1 MSQPRSHTAD
11 ATDFWRT
18 LPTLLAALLAAVV
31 SVDMLLTL
39 QPAVLDDLSRG
50 WLRVLAARAMPA
62 PVTTVLAAS
71 VAVASIVIAAAL
83 LLLFS
88 RAALVAPH
96 ATIAPAW
103 VALWTLCVVR
113 IPATLPLPMSLPMF
127 TALSAL
133 LFVGASAALC
143 SGTRIGTIVGWM
155 LLVSPLGLLAGSYA
169 NVSRTSHTFSRDELL
184 VIGGL
189 VLSAVGVA
197 LLAFLRKPA
206 QRPRQVEGLEGV
218 DVVDELFT
226 QIERAERS
234 EARCAELERQLRV
247 LKPPALG
254 SLQRSTTTRIP
265 R

>member
-1 MSQPRSHTAD
+1 MSHRERPMAE

-39 QPAVLDDLSRG
+39 QPAVLDELSRS
-50 WLRVLAARAMPA
+50 WLRVLAIRPMPA
-62 PVTTVLAAS
+62 PITTVLAAA
-71 VAVASIVIAAAL
+71 VAVASIVTAAAL
-83 LLLFS
+83 LLFFS
-88 RAALVAPH
+88 RAALIAPH

-113 IPATLPLPMSLPMF
+113 IPVSLPLPMSLPMF

-143 SGTRIGTIVGWM
+143 SGTRIGSIVGWM
-155 LLVSPLGLLAGSYA
+155 FLVSPFGLLGASFMNA
-169 NVSRTSHTFSRDELL
+169 SRTRYPLSRDTLL

-189 VLSAVGVA
+189 GLSALGVA

-206 QRPRQVEGLEGV
+206 ANPPEIEGLEGI

-234 EARCAELERQLRV
+234 EARCAELERQLTMS
-247 LKPPALG
+247 KPQI
-254 SLQRSTTTRIP
+254 SNVP
-265 R
+265 RRL

>member
-1 MSQPRSHTAD
+1 MSHREGRLAEAH
-11 ATDFWRT
+11 DFWRT

-39 QPAVLDDLSRG
+39 QPAVLDELSRS
-50 WLRVLAARAMPA
+50 WLRVLSVRPMSA
-62 PVTTVLAAS
+62 PITTVLAAS
-71 VAVASIVIAAAL
+71 VAVASIVVAAAL

-88 RAALVAPH
+88 RAALIAPH

-113 IPATLPLPMSLPMF
+113 IPAQLPLPMSLPMF

-143 SGTRIGTIVGWM
+143 SGTRIGTVVGWM
-155 LLVSPLGLLAGSYA
+155 LLVSPLGLLAGSFA
-169 NVSRTSHTFSRDELL
+169 SASRSIFPLSRDTML

-197 LLAFLRKPA
+197 LSAFLRKPA
-206 QRPRQVEGLEGV
+206 ANPRQIEGLEGM
-218 DVVDELFT
+218 DVVDELFS

-234 EARCAELERQLRV
+234 EARCAELERQLSVYTQR
-247 LKPPALG
+247 PSG
-254 SLQRSTTTRIP
+254 SLQRSTVRTP

>member
-1 MSQPRSHTAD
+1 MSHREGPLAE

-31 SVDMLLTL
+31 SVDILLTL
-39 QPAVLDDLSRG
+39 QPAVLDELSRS
-50 WLRVLAARAMPA
+50 WLRLLAVRPMPV
-62 PVTTVLAAS
+62 PISTVLAAS
-71 VAVASIVIAAAL
+71 LAVASIVITAAL
-83 LLLFS
+83 LLFFS
-88 RAALVAPH
+88 RAALIVPH

-113 IPATLPLPMSLPMF
+113 IPASLPLPISLPMF

-143 SGTRIGTIVGWM
+143 SGTRIGTVVGWM
-155 LLVSPLGLLAGSYA
+155 LLVSPLGLLAGGFAHAARSSSYLL
-169 NVSRTSHTFSRDELL
+169 TRDTLL
-184 VIGGL
+184 VVGGL
-189 VLSAVGVA
+189 VLSSAGVV

-206 QRPRQVEGLEGV
+206 ASPGVIEGLEGV

-234 EARCAELERQLRV
+234 EARCLELERQLSIY
-247 LKPPALG
+247 KPPQPSSVA
-254 SLQRSTTTRIP
+254 RR
-265 R
+265 

>member
-1 MSQPRSHTAD
+1 MSHRASPLAEPND
-11 ATDFWRT
+11 VWRT
-18 LPTLLAALLAAVV
+18 LPMLLATLLAAVL

-39 QPAVLDDLSRG
+39 QPAILDQLSG
-50 WLRVLAARAMPA
+50 ALERVITIRPMPA

-71 VAVASIVIAAAL
+71 LSVAGVVISAAL

-96 ATIAPAW
+96 ATVAPAW
-103 VALWTLCVVR
+103 VALWTLCIVR
-113 IPATLPLPMSLPMF
+113 VPAALPLPMSLPTF

-143 SGTRIGTIVGWM
+143 SGTRIGTLIGWM
-155 LLVSPLGLLAGSYA
+155 LLVSPLGLLGGSLA
-169 NVSRTSHTFSRDELL
+169 NAAQGGSPLGRDELL

-189 VLSAVGVA
+189 LLSAIGVG
-197 LLAFLRKPA
+197 LLPLLRKPNA
-206 QRPRQVEGLEGV
+206 SPNSIEGLEGV
-218 DVVDELFT
+218 NVVDELFT
-226 QIERAERS
+226 QLERAERS

-247 LKPPALG
+247 QRQPPPAPPANT
-254 SLQRSTTTRIP
+254 QRARTP

>member
-1 MSQPRSHTAD
+1 MSHREGPLAQ

-39 QPAVLDDLSRG
+39 QPAVLDELSRS
-50 WLRVLAARAMPA
+50 WVRVLSVRAMPA
-62 PVTTVLAAS
+62 PITTVLAAS

-83 LLLFS
+83 LLFFA
-88 RAALVAPH
+88 RAALIAPH

-103 VALWTLCVVR
+103 VALWTLCIVR
-113 IPATLPLPMSLPMF
+113 IPATLPLPMSMPMF

-143 SGTRIGTIVGWM
+143 SDTRIGTVVGYM
-155 LLVSPLGLLAGSYA
+155 LLVSPLGLLGGSFA
-169 NVSRTSHTFSRDELL
+169 NASRTIYPLSRDTLL

-189 VLSAVGVA
+189 VLSAIGVA

-206 QRPRQVEGLEGV
+206 SDPRQIEGLEGV

-234 EARCAELERQLRV
+234 EARCAELESQLSAYKQR
-247 LKPPALG
+247 PSG
-254 SLQRSTTTRIP
+254 SLQRSTVRVQ

>member
-1 MSQPRSHTAD
+1 MLDRKGPLAEV
-11 ATDFWRT
+11 TDFWRT

-39 QPAVLDDLSRG
+39 QPAVLDELSRS
-50 WLRVLAARAMPA
+50 WLRVLAMRPMPT
-62 PVTTVLAAS
+62 PITTVLAAS
-71 VAVASIVIAAAL
+71 VAVASIVVASAL
-83 LLLFS
+83 LLFFS
-88 RAALVAPH
+88 RAALIAPH

-113 IPATLPLPMSLPMF
+113 VPASLPLPMSLPMF

-133 LFVGASAALC
+133 MFVGASAALC
-143 SGTRIGTIVGWM
+143 SGTRIGSIVGWM
-155 LLVSPLGLLAGSYA
+155 LLVSPLGLLAGSFA
-169 NVSRTSHTFSRDELL
+169 NSSRTSFPLNRDALL

-197 LLAFLRKPA
+197 LLVFLRKPPA
-206 QRPRQVEGLEGV
+206 NPRQIEGLEGV

-234 EARCAELERQLRV
+234 EARCAELERQLSAYRQGQ
-247 LKPPALG
+247 PG
-254 SLQRSTTTRIP
+254 SLHRSSARQQR
-265 R
+265 

>member
-1 MSQPRSHTAD
+1 MSNREGPLAET
-11 ATDFWRT
+11 TDFWRT

-39 QPAVLDDLSRG
+39 QPAVLDELSRS
-50 WLRVLAARAMPA
+50 WLRVISLRPMPA
-62 PVTTVLAAS
+62 PITTVLAAS

-83 LLLFS
+83 LLFFA
-88 RAALVAPH
+88 RAALIAPH

-113 IPATLPLPMSLPMF
+113 IPAQLPLPVSLPMF
-127 TALSAL
+127 IALSAL

-143 SGTRIGTIVGWM
+143 SGTRIGNIIGWM
-155 LLVSPLGLLAGSYA
+155 LLVSPLGLLAGSFA
-169 NVSRTSHTFSRDELL
+169 NASRTSYQFNRDNLL

-189 VLSAVGVA
+189 LLSAAGVA

-206 QRPRQVEGLEGV
+206 ASSRQVEGLDGL

-234 EARCAELERQLRV
+234 EARCAELERQLSAYTRR
-247 LKPPALG
+247 PAN
-254 SLQRSTTTRIP
+254 SLQRSTVRTQR
-265 R
+265 